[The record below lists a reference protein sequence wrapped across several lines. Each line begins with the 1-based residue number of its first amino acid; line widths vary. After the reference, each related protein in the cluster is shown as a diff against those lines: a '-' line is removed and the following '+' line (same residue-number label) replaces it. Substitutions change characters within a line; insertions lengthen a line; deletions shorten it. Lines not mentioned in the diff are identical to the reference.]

1 LVHQKGKER
10 PIYDFKD
17 NSTTEEPNFIIHW
30 NSHYR
35 KPNEIN
41 LKLVRSIGL
50 SNITLIDHKGFPT
63 KYDNIQS
70 VMEKY
75 YEHMISHYEKVRQ
88 YRIRVEEEREKDIS
102 YRMKFIVHVLKGDIK
117 IIKVKEEV
125 VKEKMKTYNIPF
137 EYYDKSKSR
146 DFSEESLNKYNQ
158 LLKEAREKAV
168 NARNTKAQDIWLG
181 KLDILEKELRKR
193 YKFKKFDMRK

>member
-1 LVHQKGKER
+1 
-10 PIYDFKD
+10 
-17 NSTTEEPNFIIHW
+17 
-30 NSHYR
+30 
-35 KPNEIN
+35 
-41 LKLVRSIGL
+41 
-50 SNITLIDHKGFPT
+50 
-63 KYDNIQS
+63 
-70 VMEKY
+70 
-75 YEHMISHYEKVRQ
+75 
-88 YRIRVEEEREKDIS
+88 
-102 YRMKFIVHVLKGDIK
+102 MKFIVHVLKGDIK